1 VALRFKLASA
11 QSTATE
17 QAIGWYARQRSKP
30 LSEED
35 AARFAAWLKDDPAHV
50 AAWKEVERLW
60 ERVGAVRDDPAILA
74 LRESARRQLK
84 SPRSSPHKWGIAAGL
99 AAAVILSVAAWW
111 SLKGSML
118 SGANR
123 AGLSL
128 VREASTEV
136 GERSILVLPDG
147 SKVTLNTATAVRAEY
162 SEHQRRVTLIRGEAF
177 FNVAKD
183 PARPFIVSAR
193 SREVQAVG
201 TAFDVRLQARELR
214 IALVEGQVRVLTS
227 ASSAAANSTESSG
240 PVTLVA
246 GTALVVSNDGA
257 QRIEQEDALHATS
270 WLSGKLIFE
279 DERLA
284 DVVAEMN
291 QYSQEKLEIANPSL
305 GNRKISGVFEATD
318 GASLAKALQDYGIA
332 QVTEHS
338 TTAIVLDVPSGTDS
352 RHQSLS
358 P

>member
-1 VALRFKLASA
+1 VALRFKIASP

-35 AARFAAWLKDDPAHV
+35 AARFAAWLKDDAAHV

-74 LRESARRQLK
+74 LREAARQRLE
-84 SPRSSPHKWGIAAGL
+84 SRRSSPRKWSVAAGL
-99 AAAVILSVAAWW
+99 VAGIILSVGAWW
-111 SLKGSML
+111 SIKGSIFT
-118 SGANR
+118 GANR

-136 GERSILVLPDG
+136 GERFTLVLPDG
-147 SKVTLNTATAVRAEY
+147 SKVTLNTASAVRAEY

-183 PARPFIVSAR
+183 AARPFIVSAG

-201 TAFDVRLQARELR
+201 TAFDVRLQSRELR
-214 IALVEGQVRVLTS
+214 IALVEGQVRVLPS
-227 ASSAAANSTESSG
+227 ASPAAANSTETPG

-257 QRIEQEDALHATS
+257 QRIETEDALHATS

-291 QYSQEKLEIANPSL
+291 QYSQEKLQIANSSL
-305 GNRKISGVFEATD
+305 GERKVSGVFEATD

-338 TTAIVLDVPSGTDS
+338 ATAIVLDLPSGTDN

>member
-1 VALRFKLASA
+1 MALRFKMTSP
-11 QSTATE
+11 QSTSTE
-17 QAIGWYARQRSKP
+17 QAIGWYARQRSGP

-35 AARFAAWLKDDPAHV
+35 AARFEGWLKDDPTHV

-74 LRESARRQLK
+74 LRETARQRLK
-84 SPRSSPHKWGIAAGL
+84 SSRSLSRKWGIAAGL
-99 AAAVILSVAAWW
+99 AAGIILSVAAWW
-111 SLKGSML
+111 SVKGSIF
-118 SGANR
+118 SGVNR
-123 AGLSL
+123 SGLR

-136 GERSILVLPDG
+136 GERSILMLPDG
-147 SKVTLNTATAVRAEY
+147 SKVTLNTASAVRAEY

-183 PARPFIVSAR
+183 AARPFIVSAR

-201 TAFDVRLQARELR
+201 TAFDVRLQSRELR
-214 IALVEGQVRVLTS
+214 IALVEGQVRVF
-227 ASSAAANSTESSG
+227 SSVSPTGANSTEAPS

-246 GTALVVSNDGA
+246 GTALVVSNDGG
-257 QRIEQEDALHATS
+257 QRIETEDELHATS

-284 DVVAEMN
+284 DIVAEMN
-291 QYSQEKLEIANPSL
+291 QYSQQKLEIANPSL
-305 GNRKISGVFEATD
+305 GERKVSGVFEATD
-318 GASLAKALQDYGIA
+318 GTSLAKALQDYGIA

-338 TTAIVLDVPSGTDS
+338 ATTIVLDVPSASDS
-352 RHQSLS
+352 PHKTVS

>member
-1 VALRFKLASA
+1 VVLRFKIASP

-17 QAIGWYARQRSKP
+17 QAIGWYARQRSRP

-50 AAWKEVERLW
+50 AAWNEVERLW

-74 LRESARRQLK
+74 LRETARQQLK
-84 SPRSSPHKWGIAAGL
+84 SPRSWPHKWAIAAGL
-99 AAAVILSVAAWW
+99 AASIILSVAVWW
-111 SLKGSML
+111 GVKGSVF
-118 SGANR
+118 SDANR
-123 AGLSL
+123 AGLSM

-147 SKVTLNTATAVRAEY
+147 SKVTLNTASAVRAEY
-162 SEHQRRVTLIRGEAF
+162 SERQRRITLIRGEAF

-183 PARPFIVSAR
+183 AARPFIVSAR

-201 TAFDVRLQARELR
+201 TAFDVRLQSRELR
-214 IALVEGQVRVLTS
+214 IALVEGRVRVLTS
-227 ASSAAANSTESSG
+227 ASPAPNSMQAPG

-246 GTALVVSNDGA
+246 GTALVVGNDGA
-257 QRIEQEDALHATS
+257 QRIETEDALHATS

-284 DVVAEMN
+284 DVLAEMN
-291 QYSQEKLEIANPSL
+291 QYSQQKFEIADPSL
-305 GNRKISGVFEATD
+305 GERKVSGVFDATD

-332 QVTEHS
+332 RVTEHS
-338 TTAIVLDVPSGTDS
+338 ATTIVLDMPSGSDT
-352 RHQSLS
+352 RHKSVS